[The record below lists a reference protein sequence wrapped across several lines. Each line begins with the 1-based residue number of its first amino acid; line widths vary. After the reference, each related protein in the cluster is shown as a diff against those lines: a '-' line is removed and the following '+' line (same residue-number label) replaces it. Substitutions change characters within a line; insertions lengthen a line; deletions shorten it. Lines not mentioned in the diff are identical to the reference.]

1 MGRHANVN
9 AACRRIPCRQA
20 ANLFMGVVAAGR
32 HPPYG
37 PTWPAPPPALRRGDS
52 GGPALVAWWARPNV
66 KNKVRNAFYF
76 CFVR

>member
-9 AACRRIPCRQA
+9 AACRRTPCRQA

-37 PTWPAPPPALRRGDS
+37 PTWPAPPPALRRVIRAARLLWL
-52 GGPALVAWWARPNV
+52 GGPGQMLKIR
-66 KNKVRNAFYF
+66 
-76 CFVR
+76 